1 MFKKSLLATLALS
14 AAPLAFAMQSTTPYL
29 GASMGVNVNSSTN
42 VNGNAGVYRGVPL
55 KVFAGYGGLI
65 NSSFYLAGELSGVPG
80 SAQMS
85 NKNNMRT
92 SYGYSLSLLPGLML
106 SDQTFAFMR
115 AGFVRTEFS
124 NVNNMA
130 TGGQLGVGMQTFLT
144 QNVDL
149 RGEYDYTAYR
159 TVSGIH
165 APSADSY
172 DLGLVYKFN

>member
-1 MFKKSLLATLALS
+1 MAKKIIIASLMAVIS
-14 AAPLAFAMQSTTPYL
+14 SVSFAGPGSSPYL
-29 GASMGVNVNSSTN
+29 GTSLGVTVNSSTN
-42 VNGNAGVYRGVPL
+42 VGGDAAVYRGVPL
-55 KVFAGYGGLI
+55 KVFAGYGAVI
-65 NSSFYLAGELSGVPG
+65 NQNFYLAGELSGVAG

-85 NKNNMRT
+85 SKNNMRT
-92 SYGYSLSLLPGLML
+92 SYGYGASVLPGVML
-106 SDQTFAFMR
+106 SDQTLAYLR
-115 AGFVRTEFS
+115 GGVVRTEFS

-130 TGGQLGVGMQTFLT
+130 TGAEMGVGLQTFLT
-144 QNVDL
+144 QNFDL

>member
-1 MFKKSLLATLALS
+1 MLKKIMIASFMAAIAGVSYAGPGSSPYIGTSL
-14 AAPLAFAMQSTTPYL
+14 
-29 GASMGVNVNSSTN
+29 GVNVNSSTS
-42 VNGNAGVYRGVPL
+42 VAGDAAVYRGVPL
-55 KVFAGYGGLI
+55 KVFAGYGALI
-65 NSSFYLAGELSGVPG
+65 NQSAYVGVELTGVPG

-92 SYGYSLSLLPGLML
+92 SYGYGASVLPGVML
-106 SDQTFAFMR
+106 SDQTLAYLR
-115 AGFVRTEFS
+115 GGVVRTEFS

-130 TGGQLGVGMQTFLT
+130 TGAEMGVGIQTFLT
-144 QNVDL
+144 QNFDL